1 MLGEGFLL
9 VFYFGCFGLFRLSVI
24 LGLRVS
30 KVEVLDVGVVAAVVW
45 FECFAYME
53 KSGCL
58 EVVSIVKI
66 GVDLQLLTV
75 LPVVQLGLFVVAFF
89 FFVWLSG
96 IP

>member
-66 GVDLQLLTV
+66 GVDLQLTV
-75 LPVVQLGLFVVAFF
+75 LPVVQLGLFVVAYFF
-89 FFVWLSG
+89 FFLFG
-96 IP
+96 CQ